1 MPNARNIAATVL
13 INIHADEG
21 NLDQLLNQAE
31 KQIQRLNR
39 SDRALVHVIVYG
51 VLRWQKRLDWVID
64 HLTTRPGK
72 KIDPLVRVIVRMGLF
87 QMHYLDR
94 IPVSAAVNTCVE
106 LTKKN
111 RRKWASGFVNGILR
125 RAVDRGK
132 NIPWPDRHSDPAAY
146 LSVYHSFPQW
156 LVARWIDF
164 WGMDETEALCEAMNT
179 IPKITIR
186 TNTLRVSR
194 QDLLE
199 RIQTEAKEVRAT
211 YHSPEGISF
220 SSLSRPMTRWDAFEK
235 GWFQVQ
241 SEAAQCIVHLLS
253 LRPGHKIWD
262 ACAGLGTK
270 TAHAAQ
276 LMENQGHILATD
288 ISGNKLKQLKVEM
301 DRLGLSIVQ
310 TLQVDLTHPPTDWH
324 PGKYDRILVDA
335 PCTGLG
341 VLQKNPDGKWR
352 STPESIHKNSHR
364 QLNLLNNCARH
375 VKLNGLMVYAVCSME
390 PEENEK
396 FIEGFLQI
404 HSEFAIEHLRH
415 HRIQKKD
422 VFLTPDGYFKTIPHH
437 HQMDGF
443 FATILKRI
451 E

>member
-13 INIHADEG
+13 NNVQADEG
-21 NLDQLLNQAE
+21 NLDQSLNKAE
-31 KQIQRLNR
+31 KQLERLNR
-39 SDRALVHVIVYG
+39 ADCALVHVIVYG

-87 QMHYLDR
+87 QMLYLDR
-94 IPVSAAVNTCVE
+94 IPISAAVNTSVE

-111 RRKWASGFVNGILR
+111 KRKWASGFVNGILR
-125 RAVDRGK
+125 RAADKGK
-132 NIPWPDRHSDPAAY
+132 KVPWPNRQNDPVAY

-156 LVARWIDF
+156 LIARWIDT
-164 WGMDETEALCEAMNT
+164 WGMDETEALCTAMNT
-179 IPKITIR
+179 IPQITIR

-194 QDLLE
+194 DELLE
-199 RIQTEAKEVRAT
+199 CIQTEAKGVSPTR
-211 YHSPEGISF
+211 HSPEGITL
-220 SSLSRPMTRWDAFEK
+220 SSLDRTMTHWDAFKK

-241 SEAAQCIVHLLS
+241 SEAAQCIAHFLS
-253 LRPGHKIWD
+253 PRPGHKVLD

-270 TAHAAQ
+270 TAHVAQ

-288 ISGNKLKQLKVEM
+288 ISGNKLKQLKLEVN
-301 DRLGLSIVQ
+301 RLGLSIVD
-310 TLQVDLTHPPTDWH
+310 TLQMDLTHPPTVWQ
-324 PGKYDRILVDA
+324 PEKYDRILVDA

-352 STPESIHKNSHR
+352 STPPSIHKNFHR
-364 QLNLLNNCARH
+364 QLKLLDNCAQH
-375 VKLNGLMVYAVCSME
+375 LKPDGLMVYAVCSME

-396 FIEGFLQI
+396 VIEGFLQM
-404 HSEFAIEHLRH
+404 HSEFAIEHPRRN
-415 HRIQKKD
+415 RIQKRD
-422 VFLTPDGYFKTIPHH
+422 AFLTPEGYIKTVPHH